1 MTTQSAAQSGHS
13 IGDLCAEFSVTARA
27 LRFYET
33 KGLLRPERRGQA
45 RIYSA
50 TDRARLALVL
60 RGKRVGFA
68 LDEIK
73 RLLDLHQMDPTDH
86 AGLAHMRERLL
97 TRVEDLKRQRADVD
111 HAIVDLENGCEWLAE
126 RLADREPSEELKL
139 RAAAFEA
146 LARSYITGDGVGAA
160 TE

>member
-1 MTTQSAAQSGHS
+1 MTRGLQQRYS
-13 IGDLCAEFSVTARA
+13 IGDLCAEFRATPRA

-60 RGKRVGFA
+60 RGKRVGFT

-73 RLLDLHQMDPTDH
+73 ALLDLHEMDPRDRS
-86 AGLAHMRERLL
+86 ALAHMRDRLAE
-97 TRVEDLKRQRADVD
+97 RVESLKRQRADID
-111 HAIVDLENGCEWLAE
+111 TAITDLENGREWLEE
-126 RLADREPSEELKL
+126 RLNDREPSEDLKA

-146 LARSYITGDGVGAA
+146 LARSYLRGDGAGAA
-160 TE
+160 AE

>member
-1 MTTQSAAQSGHS
+1 MTAPARPTASYS
-13 IGDLCAEFSVTARA
+13 IRDLCAEFRVTPRT

-33 KGLLRPERRGQA
+33 KGLLRPARRGQS
-45 RIYSA
+45 RVYSA

-73 RLLDLHQMDPTDH
+73 ALLDLHAMDPHDRG
-86 AGLAHMRERLL
+86 ALAHMRDRLRERI
-97 TRVEDLKRQRADVD
+97 EDLKRQRADID
-111 HAIVDLENGCEWLAE
+111 HAIVDLENGREWLEE
-126 RLADREPSEELKL
+126 RLSNREPSPDLRA

-146 LARSYITGDGVGAA
+146 LARSYLGDGVGAA
-160 TE
+160 E